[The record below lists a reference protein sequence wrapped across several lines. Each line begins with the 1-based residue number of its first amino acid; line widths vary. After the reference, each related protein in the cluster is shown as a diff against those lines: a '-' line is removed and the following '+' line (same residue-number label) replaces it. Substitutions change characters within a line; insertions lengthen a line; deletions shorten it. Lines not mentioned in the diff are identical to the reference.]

1 MIYFARRPDL
11 LAIAAN
17 LIVFPLSVVNRSVR
31 VGVFALS
38 VFHAHF
44 VVSLIFGS
52 TLEVFYAK
60 TVLEIILPCT
70 FIPGAIC
77 RPVNTEAV

>member
-1 MIYFARRPDL
+1 MVNFARGPDL

-17 LIVFPLSVVNRSVR
+17 LIVFPITVVNRSVR

-38 VFHAHF
+38 VLHAQS
-44 VVSLIFGS
+44 VISLIFGS

-60 TVLEIILPCT
+60 AMLKIILPST
-70 FIPGAIC
+70 FISGAIHC
-77 RPVNTEAV
+77 PVNSKAV